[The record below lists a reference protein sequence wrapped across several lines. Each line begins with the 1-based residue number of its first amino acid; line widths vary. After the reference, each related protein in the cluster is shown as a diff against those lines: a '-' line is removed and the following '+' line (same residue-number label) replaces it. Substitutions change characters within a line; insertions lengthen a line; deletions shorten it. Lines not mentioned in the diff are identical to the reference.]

1 MTVRSRKW
9 SPVSGTGCYLSLTV
23 TSLPLALSSDVAAFK
38 LRSVLWWQQEIHQGS
53 WTLTSPHHP
62 RQSSLAYCILYHIF
76 DFLKRLHSKGD
87 SVCLK
92 CKVIDWTASRLS
104 GLLCLWPAALS
115 SEKCQCS
122 PKIEANNGDIFT
134 RTAVTLYWK
143 FPKLSAGWGYPN
155 AFLLI

>member
-1 MTVRSRKW
+1 MEPCLRHRLLLVPHGDFFTTGPFLWCGSFQTEVSALMAAGD
-9 SPVSGTGCYLSLTV
+9 SPGQLNTH
-23 TSLPLALSSDVAAFK
+23 LP
-38 LRSVLWWQQEIHQGS
+38 
-53 WTLTSPHHP
+53 PPP
-62 RQSSLAYCILYHIF
+62 RQSSLAYCILYYTF
-76 DFLKRLHSKGD
+76 DFLKRRHSKGD